1 MRLKGLGLPIID
13 HGSHI
18 VPVHVGDP
26 VHCKQDVRHA
36 AGEYGIYVQPINFP
50 TVPRGTER
58 LRFTP
63 RRCRLMIWRKD
74 QAPAEQ
80 RSAAKGF
87 DDYELKLG
95 DLLRGERATLGKSL
109 IDVQRE
115 LHIRAVYIA
124 AIENGD
130 LSVFETPSFVAGF
143 VRSYARYLGMDP
155 EWVYERFCAE
165 NDFAVQH
172 GMAGFHANKNQSR
185 PAETREPVLAGMGI
199 LPDPDPFWKRIEP
212 GALGSVAVLIAL
224 IAGLGFAGWTV
235 LREVQRV
242 QVAPADIVPNVVSD
256 FNPLS
261 DEADTVASLID
272 TDPLDAPPR
281 APGAGRQYRG
291 RGARARGAPAGA
303 GRAGHGAARRA
314 DRDHRARRIRTDMVI
329 RTDLA
334 IAEALAEIED
344 EARDHETPALP
355 RVHDDGPP
363 AVELLAVRPAW
374 VRVRAADGS
383 VIFERIL
390 NAGETYT
397 VPQTEAPPTLHAG
410 NSGSVYFLVGGE
422 PHGPPRPAPT
432 WCATSRCRPRR

>member
-1 MRLKGLGLPIID
+1 
-13 HGSHI
+13 
-18 VPVHVGDP
+18 
-26 VHCKQDVRHA
+26 
-36 AGEYGIYVQPINFP
+36 
-50 TVPRGTER
+50 
-58 LRFTP
+58 
-63 RRCRLMIWRKD
+63 MIWRKD

-80 RSAAKGF
+80 RTGPRGF

-155 EWVYERFCAE
+155 EWVYARFCEE

-172 GMAGFHANKNQSR
+172 GMAGFHAPKNPSR
-185 PAETREPVLAGMGI
+185 PAETREPVLAGMGL

-212 GALGSVAVLIAL
+212 GALGSVAVLVAL

-256 FNPLS
+256 FNPLA
-261 DEADTVASLID
+261 DENDPWASIID
-272 TDPLDAPPR
+272 TDPLDAPL
-281 APGAGRQYRG
+281 AGRRAAAAEG
-291 RGARARGAPAGA
+291 RAVAAEGHVRVARPQALDMPVMVPRDGPIATIARAETEPPL
-303 GRAGHGAARRA
+303 
-314 DRDHRARRIRTDMVI
+314 VI

-334 IAEALAEIED
+334 IAEALAEV
-344 EARDHETPALP
+344 EALAEAEPENTVLP
-355 RVHDDGPP
+355 RVHDAGPA
-363 AVELLAVRPAW
+363 AVKLLAVRPAW

-390 NAGETYT
+390 NAGETFT
-397 VPQTEAPPTLHAG
+397 VPQTEAAPTLHAG
-410 NSGSVYFLVGGE
+410 NSGSVYFLIGGE
-422 PHGPPRPAPT
+422 PHGPAAPGANVVRDVALSAESLT
-432 WCATSRCRPRR
+432 ERFAQADLTRDTDLAVMVANLQSE

>member
-1 MRLKGLGLPIID
+1 
-13 HGSHI
+13 
-18 VPVHVGDP
+18 
-26 VHCKQDVRHA
+26 
-36 AGEYGIYVQPINFP
+36 
-50 TVPRGTER
+50 
-58 LRFTP
+58 
-63 RRCRLMIWRKD
+63 MIWRKD
-74 QAPAEQ
+74 QAPAEP

-87 DDYELKLG
+87 DDFELKLG

-115 LHIRAVYIA
+115 LHIRAAYIA

-130 LSVFETPSFVAGF
+130 LSAFETPSFVAGF

-155 EWVYERFCAE
+155 EFVYERFCLE
-165 NDFAVQH
+165 NNFAVQH
-172 GMAGFHANKNQSR
+172 GMAGFQSNKSQSR
-185 PAETREPVLAGMGI
+185 PETREPGLAGMGI

-224 IAGLGFAGWTV
+224 IAGLGFAGYTV

-261 DEADTVASLID
+261 DEPSTVASLID
-272 TDPLDAPPR
+272 TDPLDAPRTVRRAAAAEGQVRVARPQALDVPVMVPR
-281 APGAGRQYRG
+281 DGPIATI
-291 RGARARGAPAGA
+291 ARAESEP
-303 GRAGHGAARRA
+303 
-314 DRDHRARRIRTDMVI
+314 DMVI

-344 EARDHETPALP
+344 APEITLTAGLP
-355 RVHDDGPP
+355 RVHDDAPP

-374 VRVRAADGS
+374 VRIRAADGS
-383 VIFERIL
+383 VILERIL

-397 VPQTEAPPTLHAG
+397 IPQTESPPTLHAG

-422 PHGPPRPAPT
+422 PHGPAAPGANVVRDIALSPEALT
-432 WCATSRCRPRR
+432 ERFAQADLTRDTDLAVVVANLRND